1 MSTPI
6 EIDQELAK
14 LRDEID
20 LWDQRLAW
28 FEAKRNWRKTLHS
41 LAEADAAMNYSGP
54 ATKAKWHAITKSV
67 DERTA
72 LDIAEAELLMCERKM
87 HSLDKAT
94 FLLLGRNKNA
104 MNSYMTERNW

>member
-6 EIDQELAK
+6 EIDKELAT

-20 LWDQRLAW
+20 LWDCRLAY
-28 FEAKRNWRKTLHS
+28 FEAKRNWRKTLHA
-41 LAEADAAMNYSGP
+41 LAEARAAMDFSGP
-54 ATKAKWHAITKSV
+54 ATKAKWFAITQSV
-67 DERTA
+67 DERTD

-104 MNSYMTERNW
+104 MNAYMTERY